1 MSHLVIEPVSTGR
14 DSLHSADS
22 RPGTQT
28 IGLLEVGPADPWNL
42 TTESA
47 LLLLV
52 LLWAWKF
59 YSTWAAWGN
68 LTVDTGHEMY
78 LPALLAEGKMLYR
91 DVWFNF
97 GPAAPYFN
105 SYLFRLFGVN
115 LNVLY
120 WAGSLSALASA
131 VLLYLAGMK
140 LSSWKVGWTAG
151 AVLLLESFQPSIFCF
166 PLPYS
171 FSAVYG
177 CVMACFFLYAI
188 IQACSSAGWMWI
200 SAAGMAAAIALLLKP
215 EFGIACYLTLLLLV
229 GLRGFRKRESIAKDL
244 LAILPGIV
252 FCGVVIRWM
261 ISIHGVDFIIHENIQ
276 SWPTSFFMKTYGK
289 FWLRNTGFSL
299 DATSVKFALIRSLF
313 VAAVLLE
320 LYCLLKWR
328 RFDFASVVA
337 RLTLFAGLI
346 AYYIFIGL
354 NPEMLLSALVFPP
367 DMVLYVVIAG
377 LVLCIIYWREILAES
392 RKAAVPLTLA
402 FSGLL
407 AFRIM
412 LEMSPAK
419 YSIYYNG
426 PVVLCFLW
434 IAFLLIRRQIRT
446 PKFVLTAE
454 SLVCLACLLSVGLY
468 ARRAESVAKGFV
480 PLVTHRGTVRVPPH
494 LAETYQTAIAF
505 MKQRAALGEY
515 VLSIPEDTS
524 LYFLS
529 GTYCPT
535 RVFLLIPGTLAPGK
549 MTDEF
554 IQEIEQKPVRYV
566 LWSNRTFWEYGVP
579 IFGRDFDQ
587 TVANF
592 LISHYHPVGPL
603 PPSTVS
609 PADWN
614 AQILERNE

>member
-1 MSHLVIEPVSTGR
+1 
-14 DSLHSADS
+14 
-22 RPGTQT
+22 
-28 IGLLEVGPADPWNL
+28 
-42 TTESA
+42 
-47 LLLLV
+47 
-52 LLWAWKF
+52 
-59 YSTWAAWGN
+59 
-68 LTVDTGHEMY
+68 
-78 LPALLAEGKMLYR
+78 
-91 DVWFNF
+91 
-97 GPAAPYFN
+97 
-105 SYLFRLFGVN
+105 
-115 LNVLY
+115 
-120 WAGSLSALASA
+120 
-131 VLLYLAGMK
+131 
-140 LSSWKVGWTAG
+140 
-151 AVLLLESFQPSIFCF
+151 
-166 PLPYS
+166 
-171 FSAVYG
+171 
-177 CVMACFFLYAI
+177 
-188 IQACSSAGWMWI
+188 
-200 SAAGMAAAIALLLKP
+200 
-215 EFGIACYLTLLLLV
+215 
-229 GLRGFRKRESIAKDL
+229 
-244 LAILPGIV
+244 
-252 FCGVVIRWM
+252 
-261 ISIHGVDFIIHENIQ
+261 
-276 SWPTSFFMKTYGK
+276 
-289 FWLRNTGFSL
+289 
-299 DATSVKFALIRSLF
+299 
-313 VAAVLLE
+313 
-320 LYCLLKWR
+320 
-328 RFDFASVVA
+328 
-337 RLTLFAGLI
+337 
-346 AYYIFIGL
+346 
-354 NPEMLLSALVFPP
+354 
-367 DMVLYVVIAG
+367 MVLYVGIAG

-454 SLVCLACLLSVGLY
+454 LLVCLACLLSVGLY
-468 ARRAESVAKGFV
+468 ARRAESVAKAFV
-480 PLVTHRGTVRVPPH
+480 PLVTDRGTVRVPPH

-603 PPSTVS
+603 PPSTGS